1 MRLCGLL
8 LSAVMCAA
16 PAIAQEPVCEG
27 TVSNDVG
34 EVIASVDARGATI
47 VSWAVERRE
56 GVGQESD
63 NFARPGLLIDFTMST
78 DRVLTAPRQVEVL
91 ISRFSESERKP
102 PPPLSSV
109 SVHVKAGG
117 EPIVWPG
124 DDSRDGS
131 AKLIA
136 SLEES
141 WPNEVVVDLVDK
153 AGKLV
158 ASATFDLSKRPVVE
172 KLAREARAKCG

>member
-16 PAIAQEPVCEG
+16 PAIAQELVCEG
-27 TVSNDVG
+27 SVSNDVG
-34 EVIASVDARGATI
+34 EVIASVDARGATMI
-47 VSWAVERRE
+47 SWAVERRE

-63 NFARPGLLIDFTMST
+63 NFARPGLLIDFSMST
-78 DRVLTAPRQVEVL
+78 DRVLGAPRQVEVL

-109 SVHVKAGG
+109 GVRVKAAG

-124 DDSRDGS
+124 DDSREGS

-136 SLEES
+136 RWKES

>member
-27 TVSNDVG
+27 TASNDVG

-109 SVHVKAGG
+109 SVRVKAGG

-136 SLEES
+136 RLKES

>member
-1 MRLCGLL
+1 
-8 LSAVMCAA
+8 MCAA

-63 NFARPGLLIDFTMST
+63 NFARPGLLIDFTMSN
-78 DRVLTAPRQVEVL
+78 DRALGTPRQVEVL

-109 SVHVKAGG
+109 SVQVKAGG

-136 SLEES
+136 RLKES